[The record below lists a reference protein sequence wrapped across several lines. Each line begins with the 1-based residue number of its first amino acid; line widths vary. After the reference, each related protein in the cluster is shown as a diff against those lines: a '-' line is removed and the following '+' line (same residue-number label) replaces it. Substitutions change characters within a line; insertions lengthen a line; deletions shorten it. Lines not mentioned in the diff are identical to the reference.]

1 MNTGDHHVEV
11 KAEPMA
17 ILSTTHEEVPSSGVN
32 VTEFITTQDGD
43 LATLGHGIS
52 TQFMFSPD
60 PSGGQDSGAGS
71 AAAAGGG
78 GGQAQQQHQHQQQVI
93 QGQQAQPQLQQQ
105 QHVQVWKSDT
115 DFKSQYIS
123 TMRVAL

>member
-1 MNTGDHHVEV
+1 MEV

-52 TQFMFSPD
+52 AGFMFSPD
-60 PSGGQDSGAGS
+60 PAQDGS
-71 AAAAGGG
+71 G

-93 QGQQAQPQLQQQ
+93 QGQQTQPQHHQQ
-105 QHVQVWKSDT
+105 QHVQVVYGSLT
-115 DFKSQYIS
+115 F
-123 TMRVAL
+123 L

>member
-1 MNTGDHHVEV
+1 MMTSQFIGDHHVEV

-60 PSGGQDSGAGS
+60 PAQDGSG
-71 AAAAGGG
+71 GGG

-93 QGQQAQPQLQQQ
+93 QGQQAQPQHQQQ
-105 QHVQVWKSDT
+105 QHVQV
-115 DFKSQYIS
+115 
-123 TMRVAL
+123 

>member
-1 MNTGDHHVEV
+1 MPLHTIVDVTMNIGDHHVEV

-60 PSGGQDSGAGS
+60 PGQDGS
-71 AAAAGGG
+71 AAGAG

-105 QHVQVWKSDT
+105 QHVQVQSSMLT
-115 DFKSQYIS
+115 SSY
-123 TMRVAL
+123 

>member
-1 MNTGDHHVEV
+1 MEV

-52 TQFMFSPD
+52 AGFMFSPD
-60 PSGGQDSGAGS
+60 PAQD
-71 AAAAGGG
+71 
-78 GGQAQQQHQHQQQVI
+78 GGQAQQQQQQHQQHQQHQVI
-93 QGQQAQPQLQQQ
+93 QGQQQQPQHQQ
-105 QHVQVWKSDT
+105 QHVQVLYGCRTK
-115 DFKSQYIS
+115 
-123 TMRVAL
+123 